1 VVFSQSGNIFYAGN
15 SGYAKMLINN
25 SNSANASFRA
35 VSSLSI
41 SSHIKSFF
49 RMPRPYIRVKQLIVD
64 NKNGLLY
71 SLVNKTYSDGWFVRK
86 MLGINGQQ

>member
-1 VVFSQSGNIFYAGN
+1 
-15 SGYAKMLINN
+15 
-25 SNSANASFRA
+25 
-35 VSSLSI
+35 
-41 SSHIKSFF
+41 
-49 RMPRPYIRVKQLIVD
+49 MPRPYIRVKQLIVD